1 MSLELFG
8 GLVVKSAVNAPP
20 CSQAPVRYVLDPTF
34 HFCRSTYMNFLCHWM
49 SSIKH
54 LEHALLLA
62 VCLNT
67 WKFCCNDEKS
77 GWSRAC
83 P

>member
-34 HFCRSTYMNFLCHWM
+34 HFCRSTYMNFFMPLDV
-49 SSIKH
+49 I
-54 LEHALLLA
+54 
-62 VCLNT
+62 N
-67 WKFCCNDEKS
+67 
-77 GWSRAC
+77 
-83 P
+83 